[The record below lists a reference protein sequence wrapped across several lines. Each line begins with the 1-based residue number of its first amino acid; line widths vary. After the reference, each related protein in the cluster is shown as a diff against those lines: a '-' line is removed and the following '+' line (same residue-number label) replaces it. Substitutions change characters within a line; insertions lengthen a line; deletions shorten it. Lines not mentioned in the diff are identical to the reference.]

1 MVGHDGLWPGV
12 VAMVGDAARYG
23 VLCAKRRSG
32 AAAVQAVID
41 SSPGYACLA
50 DHEGNPLTAVLSGSG
65 DLLNRCCGD
74 WFTRLD
80 DEDGSPWQA
89 MSVAACLHR
98 HRGIPWGRGSGG
110 AALSLA

>member
-12 VAMVGDAARYG
+12 VVIVGDAARYS
-23 VLCAKRRSG
+23 VPCAKRRSG

-41 SSPGYACLA
+41 GSPGYAWLA
-50 DHEGNPLTAVLSGSG
+50 DHEGNPLRAVLSRSG

-80 DEDGSPWQA
+80 NEDGYQWQA
-89 MSVAACLHR
+89 MSVPACLHR
-98 HRGIPWGRGSGG
+98 HRGMLWGCGSGCE
-110 AALSLA
+110 ALSLA